1 MEDYSDIKRE
11 NKKLKKNIAKPT
23 KKTNEKDRESI
34 IEVFQEKKKLKRE
47 ITLTL
52 EL

>member
-1 MEDYSDIKRE
+1 MEDYSDIKE
-11 NKKLKKNIAKPT
+11 KTKIKKNIAKPT

-47 ITLTL
+47 LR
-52 EL
+52 